1 MEVTYP
7 EGFQEVILGT
17 KENVSATVTLSQ
29 LIFDGSYLVGLQSI
43 EVFLQIT
50 ENLKVTTDLD
60 IRKSVINAYGN
71 VLPSEESVLIYER
84 NTDETTKIYENGLE
98 EEESVEELQITL
110 SNLESSLNNAKRLR
124 GIAYQ
129 MFNIVLGIEY
139 NASVTLTETLDDLAQ
154 KNMSLEAIKKDYGV
168 TSAIDYKILENNKI
182 SN

>member
-1 MEVTYP
+1 M
-7 EGFQEVILGT
+7 
-17 KENVSATVTLSQ
+17 
-29 LIFDGSYLVGLQSI
+29 GLQSI

-71 VLPSEESVLIYER
+71 VLLSEESVLIYER

-98 EEESVEELQITL
+98 EEEESIEELQITL

-168 TSAIDYKILENNKI
+168 ASAINYKILENNKI
-182 SN
+182 SNELLVKLEKSKALP